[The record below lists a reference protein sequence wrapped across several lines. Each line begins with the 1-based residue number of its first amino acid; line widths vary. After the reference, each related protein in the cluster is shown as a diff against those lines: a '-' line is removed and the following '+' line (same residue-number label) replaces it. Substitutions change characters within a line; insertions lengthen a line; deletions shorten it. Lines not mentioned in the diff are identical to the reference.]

1 MERMVMSL
9 ARRNRSLF
17 RAGGGSSIISSS
29 RVVSGSGAG
38 GSSSSFFS
46 TQQQPQEDPVLNIRD
61 SAAHLIGRTPLVY
74 LNKVTEGCG
83 ARIAAKLEFLQP
95 SFSVKDR
102 PAVSM
107 IEDAE
112 KKGLITPGK
121 TTLIEPTSGNMGIGL
136 AFMAALKGYE
146 LVLTMPSYT
155 SLERRVVMKAFG
167 AQLVLTDPAKGMGGT
182 VRKATQLYEDH
193 PSAFML
199 QQFENPA
206 NVKVHYETTGPEI
219 WEDTLGQVD
228 IFVMGIGSGG
238 TVTGVGKYLKEKNP
252 NAKIYGVEPAEAN
265 VLNGGKPGPHLIT
278 GNGVGF
284 KPDILDMDIM
294 DKVLEVK
301 GEDAVKMAQQLAVK
315 EGLLVGISSGANTVA
330 AIELAKRPENKGK
343 LIVTIHPSAGERYL
357 SSALFEGLRKESEA
371 MQPVQVD

>member
-1 MERMVMSL
+1 MSL
-9 ARRNRSLF
+9 ARRNKSLL
-17 RAGGGSSIISSS
+17 RAGGGSGIVSSS
-29 RVVSGSGAG
+29 RVISGSGAG

-46 TQQQPQEDPVLNIRD
+46 TLQQKQEDPVLNIRD
-61 SAAHLIGRTPLVY
+61 TAAHLIGRTPMVY

-252 NAKIYGVEPAEAN
+252 NAKVSSRAPMHIYSRTSQNSWRVY
-265 VLNGGKPGPHLIT
+265 VC
-278 GNGVGF
+278 
-284 KPDILDMDIM
+284 M
-294 DKVLEVK
+294 
-301 GEDAVKMAQQLAVK
+301 
-315 EGLLVGISSGANTVA
+315 
-330 AIELAKRPENKGK
+330 
-343 LIVTIHPSAGERYL
+343 
-357 SSALFEGLRKESEA
+357 
-371 MQPVQVD
+371 